1 MKDMTATAAE
11 AAKVQERIKELTDYL
26 DLLKADLRDH
36 LAPGKKLTVYTPN
49 SEYTVSVTVRKDSVR
64 LDTTALKKEAPE
76 VYQKFKTL
84 PVTGGKI
91 VNIRKH

>member
-1 MKDMTATAAE
+1 MQDMEKTAAE
-11 AAKVQERIKELTDYL
+11 AAKVQEQIKELSDYL

-36 LAPGKKLTVYTPN
+36 MAPGQKLTVYTPK
-49 SEYTVSVTVRKDSVR
+49 SSYVVSVSIRKDSVR

-76 VYQKFKTL
+76 VYEQFKTL
-84 PVTGGKI
+84 PVAGGKI

>member
-11 AAKVQERIKELTDYL
+11 AAKVQEQIKELSDYL

-36 LAPGKKLTVYTPN
+36 LAPGQSLTVYTPN
-49 SEYTVSVTVRKDSVR
+49 SEYIVSISVRKDSVR
-64 LDTTALKKEAPE
+64 LDTTALKKEEPE
-76 VYQKFKTL
+76 IYERFKTL
-84 PVTGGKI
+84 QVAGGKI